1 MNPPPLRFWVHPERL
16 AIARLP
22 SEAEVPAWPGGGF
35 VTITRTA
42 DELSVVCAQSFV
54 PRDVRQERERV
65 AFGIMGVIPMTTVGL
80 LASLCT
86 ALAAAKVPVFV
97 ISTFDTDWILV
108 PAERFEETRAAL
120 EGLGHA
126 VSGALPAS

>member
-1 MNPPPLRFWVHPERL
+1 MSEAPLRFWVHAERL
-16 AIARLP
+16 AIVRLP
-22 SEAEVPAWPGGGF
+22 QEAPLPTWPSGGF

-42 DELSVVCAQSFV
+42 DELSIVCAQSCV
-54 PRDVRQERERV
+54 PRDVRQERDRV
-65 AFGIMGVIPMTTVGL
+65 GFGIMGVIPMTTVGL
-80 LASLCT
+80 LSSLC
-86 ALAAAKVPVFV
+86 AAIAAARVPVFV

-126 VSGALPAS
+126 VSGVMPES

>member
-1 MNPPPLRFWVHPERL
+1 MNQPPLRFWVHPERL

-22 SEAEVPAWPGGGF
+22 SDAQVPEWPGGGF
-35 VTITRTA
+35 VTITHTS
-42 DELSVVCAQSFV
+42 DELSIVCAQSRV

-65 AFGIMGVIPMTTVGL
+65 AFGIMGVVPMTTVGL
-80 LASLCT
+80 LASLCA

-108 PAERFEETRAAL
+108 PAERFEEARAAL

>member
-1 MNPPPLRFWVHPERL
+1 MNQAPLRFWVHAERL

-22 SEAEVPAWPGGGF
+22 SDAAIPAWPGGGF
-35 VTITRTA
+35 VSITRTA
-42 DELSVVCAQSFV
+42 DELSIVCPQSSV
-54 PRDVRQERERV
+54 PRDVRQERDRIGF
-65 AFGIMGVIPMTTVGL
+65 AIMGVIPLTTVGL
-80 LASLCT
+80 LASLCA

-126 VSGALPAS
+126 VSGVLPES